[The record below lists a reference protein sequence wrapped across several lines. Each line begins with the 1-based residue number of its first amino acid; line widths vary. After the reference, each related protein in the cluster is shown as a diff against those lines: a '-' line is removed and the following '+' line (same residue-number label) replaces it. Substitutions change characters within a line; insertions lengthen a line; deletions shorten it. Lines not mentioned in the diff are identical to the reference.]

1 MPYVSSTATT
11 FKGGGQALS
20 FKCGSQAALEP
31 YIKGAAA
38 GGQAAVDGTFYL
50 TNDTSRLYVG
60 NNGKAV
66 PVNQGVITVANI
78 ASLPTPGEAGQFY
91 YAESE
96 NVLAVW
102 SGRNDSDGV
111 WVQIN
116 NNTDTVVDSVTNTV
130 TAITDGVSVETK
142 VGSTNNQTKEDTF
155 ELVGSNGVTVSR
167 TDDDTISISGT
178 GATLS
183 SDGAV
188 VSLGGDPHSGSV
200 TFEGDGSLV
209 TVEGNG
215 ANKIK
220 ISVDDS
226 DHVQS
231 EAFSNEDTGFKHTT
245 TFKGQDSIES
255 TVDPIIKLDAEG
267 SEIHFEKGVATL
279 GVYSKD
285 EIDDFLQGVNAMH
298 YKGTITGVS
307 GAVVSDGIIAS
318 VTGIT
323 GGQAAAQHKIGDTYA
338 ASQNIELTVGDD
350 NYEIKAGSLFIA
362 TGTEGADGYITS
374 ESLEFNIINESF
386 EADTRYELITE
397 SVTGGGKAT
406 LKEANSSR
414 NPVGSFEVIG
424 DGDVVGSHS
433 NGKVTLSHKT
443 YDAIDVDGNGES
455 TLDKG
460 AIIKVVTGIE
470 SNTTG
475 HLTKVETTDIS
486 VGDFDT
492 TISSDEITTT
502 VANNVATV
510 AHNLTLS
517 TGDRTSTDSGAFDL
531 KSDTLTFTDA
541 DGDTNQGIKIDMVWG
556 TF

>member
-60 NNGKAV
+60 NNGRAI

-102 SGRNDSDGV
+102 SGKNDSSGV

-116 NNTDTVVDSVTNTV
+116 NNTDTLINSVTNTV
-130 TAITDGVSVETK
+130 TAITGGVSVETK
-142 VGSTNNQTKEDTF
+142 VASSDSTTKEDTF

-167 TDDDTISISGT
+167 TDNDTISIRGT

-183 SDGAV
+183 SSGAV
-188 VSLGGDPHSGSV
+188 VSLGGSPHTGSV
-200 TFEGDGSLV
+200 TFEGDGNLV

-226 DHVQS
+226 SHVAS
-231 EAFSNEDTGFKHTT
+231 EEFSNEDIGFKHTT
-245 TFKGQDSIES
+245 KFKSGQSVES
-255 TVDPIIKLDAEG
+255 TVDPIIKLDAD
-267 SEIHFEKGVATL
+267 SSAIHFEDGVATL

-285 EIDDFLQGVNAMH
+285 KIDDLLQGVNAMH
-298 YKGTITGVS
+298 YKGTVTGVS
-307 GAVVSDGIIAS
+307 GASVSGGVIDY

-323 GGQAAAQHKIGDTYA
+323 GGQAAEQHKIGDTYA
-338 ASQNIELTVGDD
+338 VSQNIELTVGSSS
-350 NYEIKAGSLFIA
+350 YEIKAGSLLIA
-362 TGTEGADGYITS
+362 TGTSENSDGYIDS
-374 ESLEFNIINESF
+374 GLKFNVINESF
-386 EADTRYELITE
+386 EADTQYELTTA

-406 LKEANSSR
+406 LKEANSNQR
-414 NPVGSFEVIG
+414 EVGSFEVVG
-424 DGDVVGSHS
+424 SGDVVGSHS
-433 NGKVTLSHKT
+433 NGKVTLSHKAYT
-443 YDAIDVDGNGES
+443 AINVDGNGES
-455 TLDKG
+455 TLDKD
-460 AIIKVVTGIE
+460 AVIKVVTGVE
-470 SNTTG
+470 SNATG

-502 VANNVATV
+502 VANNIATV
-510 AHNLTLS
+510 THNLTLS
-517 TGDRTSTDSGAFDL
+517 TNGRASTDSGAFDL
-531 KSDTLTFTDA
+531 RSDSLKFTDVDDA
-541 DGDTNQGIKIDMVWG
+541 NQGIKIDMVWG

>member
-31 YIKGAAA
+31 YIKGTT
-38 GGQAAVDGTFYL
+38 AAVDGTFYL

-78 ASLPTPGEAGQFY
+78 NALPTPGEAGQFY
-91 YAESE
+91 YAEAE

-116 NNTDTVVDSVTNTV
+116 NNTDTNVDSVTNTV
-130 TAITDGVSVETK
+130 TAITGGVSVETK
-142 VGSTNNQTKEDTF
+142 VGSTNLQTKEDTF

-183 SDGAV
+183 SSGAV
-188 VSLGGDPHSGSV
+188 VSLGGAPHSGSV
-200 TFEGDGSLV
+200 TFEGDGNLV
-209 TVEGNG
+209 TVEGDG

-226 DHVQS
+226 SHVAS
-231 EAFSNEDTGFKHTT
+231 EAFSNEATGFKHTT
-245 TFKGQDSIES
+245 TYKSGQSIES
-255 TVDPIIKLDAEG
+255 TVDPIIKLDAD
-267 SEIHFEKGVATL
+267 SSAIHFENGIATL

-285 EIDDFLQGVNAMH
+285 EIDSFLQGVNAMH
-298 YKGTITGVS
+298 YKGTVTGVS
-307 GAVVSDGIIAS
+307 GADVSDGVIAS
-318 VTGIT
+318 VTGIS
-323 GGQAAAQHKIGDTYA
+323 GGQAATKHKIGDTYA
-338 ASQNIELTVGDD
+338 VSQNIELTVGADS
-350 NYEIKAGSLFIA
+350 YEIKAGSLLIA
-362 TGTEGADGYITS
+362 TGDSEDSDGYINS
-374 ESLEFNIINESF
+374 GLKFNVINESF
-386 EADTRYELITE
+386 EADTRYELTTA
-397 SVTGGGKAT
+397 SVTGGGKVA
-406 LKEANSSR
+406 LKEANSTQR
-414 NPVGSFEVIG
+414 EVGSFEVVG
-424 DGDVVGSHS
+424 SGDVVGSHS
-433 NGKVTLSHKT
+433 DGKVTLSHKA
-443 YDAIDVDGNGES
+443 YDAINVDGNGES

-460 AIIKVVTGIE
+460 TTIKVVTGIE
-470 SNTTG
+470 SNATG

-486 VGDFDT
+486 AGDFDT
-492 TISSDEITTT
+492 TITSDEITTT
-502 VANNVATV
+502 VADNVATV

-517 TGDRTSTDSGAFDL
+517 TGGRTSTDSGAFDL
-531 KSDTLTFTDA
+531 KSDTLTFA
-541 DGDTNQGIKIDMVWG
+541 DSDGTNQGIKIDMVWG